1 DVWQQVREG
10 QIDPLTLKEMLE
22 SIRKKADVPL
32 SVRSLRFLSLETD
45 DMDEFVQLHK
55 QQPIRRQTVITCIGT
70 LKKSTADDDGVSCL
84 VIGTESCDVYVLDPE
99 AFIILSKVSSQH
111 LLMTSSSFCSFSD
124 SVLVSAASAY
134 ADLQQHRSEGVH
146 RRLSPV
152 SSYVPQPDYL
162 EGDEDEDLI
171 KPKKL
176 VNPVK
181 ASKSH
186 QELHRELMSSCK
198 RGHGVSVEMKP
209 ELQRVLE
216 SRKRDQLIKQRK
228 QEEEAHRKI
237 SPLEAELLKR
247 HRKLEEVTHSH

>member
-1 DVWQQVREG
+1 MG
-10 QIDPLTLKEMLE
+10 AAYGK
-22 SIRKKADVPL
+22 KKAYSIDHEPPP
-32 SVRSLRFLSLETD
+32 
-45 DMDEFVQLHK
+45 K
-55 QQPIRRQTVITCIGT
+55 QQCVKNGKHPNGR
-70 LKKSTADDDGVSCL
+70 
-84 VIGTESCDVYVLDPE
+84 
-99 AFIILSKVSSQH
+99 
-111 LLMTSSSFCSFSD
+111 
-124 SVLVSAASAY
+124 ASAY
-134 ADLQQHRSEGVH
+134 ADLQQHRSEGTH
-146 RRLSPV
+146 RKPSPV

-198 RGHGVSVEMKP
+198 RGGVSVEVKP

-228 QEEEAHRKI
+228 QEDEARRKI

-247 HRKLEEVTHSH
+247 HRKLEELDKEQEKEQEENLKAPEFVKVKENLRRTSFHSKEEKEV

>member
-1 DVWQQVREG
+1 MGAVYG
-10 QIDPLTLKEMLE
+10 K
-22 SIRKKADVPL
+22 KKAYTIDH
-32 SVRSLRFLSLETD
+32 E
-45 DMDEFVQLHK
+45 
-55 QQPIRRQTVITCIGT
+55 QQCMKNGKHPNGR
-70 LKKSTADDDGVSCL
+70 
-84 VIGTESCDVYVLDPE
+84 
-99 AFIILSKVSSQH
+99 
-111 LLMTSSSFCSFSD
+111 
-124 SVLVSAASAY
+124 ASAY

-146 RRLSPV
+146 RKPSPA

-198 RGHGVSVEMKP
+198 RSGTSVETKP

-216 SRKRDQLIKQRK
+216 SRKRDQLMKKRK
-228 QEEEAHRKI
+228 QEEEERRKV

-247 HRKLEEVTHSH
+247 HQKLDELDKQQEGNIKAPEFVKVKENLRRTSFHSKEEKEV

>member
-1 DVWQQVREG
+1 MDQMDQRTSSSLHLSTTVREG
-10 QIDPLTLKEMLE
+10 M
-22 SIRKKADVPL
+22 V
-32 SVRSLRFLSLETD
+32 
-45 DMDEFVQLHK
+45 
-55 QQPIRRQTVITCIGT
+55 
-70 LKKSTADDDGVSCL
+70 KSA
-84 VIGTESCDVYVLDPE
+84 P
-99 AFIILSKVSSQH
+99 
-111 LLMTSSSFCSFSD
+111 
-124 SVLVSAASAY
+124 AY
-134 ADLQQHRSEGVH
+134 ADLQQHRSGGVH
-146 RRLSPV
+146 RKPSPV

-162 EGDEDEDLI
+162 EGDEDDDLI

-198 RGHGVSVEMKP
+198 RGSGVSVEMKP

-228 QEEEAHRKI
+228 QEEEARRKI

-247 HRKLEEVTHSH
+247 HQKLDELDKQQEKEQEENLKAPEFVKVKENLRRTSFTSKEEKEV

>member
-1 DVWQQVREG
+1 MG
-10 QIDPLTLKEMLE
+10 AAYGK
-22 SIRKKADVPL
+22 KKAYSIDH
-32 SVRSLRFLSLETD
+32 ETPP
-45 DMDEFVQLHK
+45 K
-55 QQPIRRQTVITCIGT
+55 QQHAKNGKHPNGR
-70 LKKSTADDDGVSCL
+70 
-84 VIGTESCDVYVLDPE
+84 
-99 AFIILSKVSSQH
+99 
-111 LLMTSSSFCSFSD
+111 
-124 SVLVSAASAY
+124 ASAY

-146 RRLSPV
+146 RKPSPV
-152 SSYVPQPDYL
+152 SGYVPQPDYL
-162 EGDEDEDLI
+162 EEDEDNDLI

-198 RGHGVSVEMKP
+198 SSGVSVETKP

-228 QEEEAHRKI
+228 QEEEARRKI

-247 HRKLEEVTHSH
+247 HQKLDELDKQQEKEQEENLKAPEFVKVKENLRRTSFHKEEKEV

>member
-1 DVWQQVREG
+1 MG
-10 QIDPLTLKEMLE
+10 AAYGK
-22 SIRKKADVPL
+22 KKAYTIEHEPPP
-32 SVRSLRFLSLETD
+32 
-45 DMDEFVQLHK
+45 K
-55 QQPIRRQTVITCIGT
+55 QQCVKNGKHPNGR
-70 LKKSTADDDGVSCL
+70 
-84 VIGTESCDVYVLDPE
+84 
-99 AFIILSKVSSQH
+99 
-111 LLMTSSSFCSFSD
+111 
-124 SVLVSAASAY
+124 ASAY
-134 ADLQQHRSEGVH
+134 ADLQQHRSGGVH
-146 RRLSPV
+146 RKPSPV

-162 EGDEDEDLI
+162 EGDEDDDLI

-198 RGHGVSVEMKP
+198 RGSGVSVEMKP

-228 QEEEAHRKI
+228 QEEEARRKI

-247 HRKLEEVTHSH
+247 HQKLDELDKQQEKEQEENLKAPEFVKVKENLRRTSFTSKEEKEV